1 MAKNYFNR
9 YVWLIDLIYR
19 WGHITME
26 EINRQWS
33 RSSLNENGERE
44 IPERTFFN
52 HKNAIADVFGI
63 NIRCDRTLGYYIENT
78 EDVMGGQLKEWMLQ
92 SLTLNNLVNES
103 SDMRDRILMESVPS
117 SQKWLTDIINAMQ
130 DGFTLEITYQSFSRA
145 EPATFEVEPYCLK
158 MFRQRWYVL
167 ARSISYT
174 EPRIYAL
181 DRIGHLYVTG
191 NSFTMPKDF
200 NAAEFFSNFYGVSIF
215 NDTPSDV
222 KIKVGAFQ
230 ANYLRTLP
238 FHHSQVETERNDE
251 YSIFTFKLVPT
262 FEFERELLALGCNV
276 EVLEPQSL
284 RERIAAEIMDMAGKY
299 DQRLHN

>member
-19 WGHITME
+19 WGHITMD

-33 RSSLNENGERE
+33 RSSLNENGEKE

-52 HKNAIADVFGI
+52 HKKAIEDVFGI
-63 NIRCDRTLGYYIENT
+63 SIKCNRTLGYYIENT
-78 EDVMGGQLKEWMLQ
+78 EDVMGSRLKEWMLQ
-92 SLTLNNLVNES
+92 SLSLNNLVNES
-103 SDMRDRILMESVPS
+103 SDMRDRILLEPVPS
-117 SQKWLTDIINAMQ
+117 SQKWLTDIINAMR

-174 EPRIYAL
+174 QPRIYAL
-181 DRIGHLYVTG
+181 DRIGQLHVTE
-191 NSFTMPKDF
+191 NSFTMSKDF
-200 NAAEFFSNFYGVSIF
+200 NAAEFFGNFYGVSVF
-215 NDTPSDV
+215 NDTPSDI
-222 KIKVGAFQ
+222 KIKVDAYQ
-230 ANYLRTLP
+230 TNYLRTLP

-262 FEFERELLALGCNV
+262 FEFESELLALGCNV

-299 DQRLHN
+299 DQRRHN